1 LEELPPELRQAVV
14 DCLPPEDLC
23 RLRLASQDM
32 YGLVEGSNRWQWEAA
47 QSQFVRDS
55 PDDKVPF

>member
-1 LEELPPELRQAVV
+1 MDL
-14 DCLPPEDLC
+14 LPPEDLC

-32 YGLVEGSNRWQWEAA
+32 YGFVEGSNRWQWEAA

-55 PDDKVPF
+55 PDDKVRRTFLLKRPSPPP